1 MHMKRLAAAAG
12 AALLTAL
19 AVPADAHAAA
29 IACGGAVSTQNIGAQ
44 GCISAERFKDGK
56 IWWRDIKAHA
66 VITNSRAHA
75 SYVDYEAFM
84 NVQGSSSWTKLGNGR
99 TVVQRR
105 STIGPFEIG
114 SATRICGPVNA
125 KITIRVHVRP
135 AGGAWSN
142 WSSAATSQCQT

>member
-1 MHMKRLAAAAG
+1 
-12 AALLTAL
+12 
-19 AVPADAHAAA
+19 
-29 IACGGAVSTQNIGAQ
+29 
-44 GCISAERFKDGK
+44 
-56 IWWRDIKAHA
+56 
-66 VITNSRAHA
+66 
-75 SYVDYEAFM
+75 M

-135 AGGAWSN
+135 AGRRRLVKLEQRRDVAVPDQISRTTKPPPLATGGGGFVM
-142 WSSAATSQCQT
+142 SARPSVDRWMLLYAIEDLKLILLENYAFHRTTEPAQTGGILEVGCVARARKAVASWPS